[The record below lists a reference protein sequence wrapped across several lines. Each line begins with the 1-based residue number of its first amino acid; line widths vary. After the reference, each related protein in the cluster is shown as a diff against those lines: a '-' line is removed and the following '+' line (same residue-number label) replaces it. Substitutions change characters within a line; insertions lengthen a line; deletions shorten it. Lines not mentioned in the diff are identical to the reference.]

1 MSAED
6 LSDLARAYEQ
16 ALESPSSEAAER
28 VERRLLLAAREL
40 RRSAQTAPAPDR
52 DLRNFGRTAAW
63 VPRSRD

>member
-16 ALESPSSEAAER
+16 AQASPSSEA

-40 RRSAQTAPAPDR
+40 RSAAQTAPAPDR

-63 VPRSRD
+63 IPRSRD